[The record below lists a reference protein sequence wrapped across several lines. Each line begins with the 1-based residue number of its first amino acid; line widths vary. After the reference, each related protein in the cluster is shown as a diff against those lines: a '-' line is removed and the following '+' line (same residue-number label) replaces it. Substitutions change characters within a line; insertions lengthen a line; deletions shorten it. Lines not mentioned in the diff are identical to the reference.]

1 MKKTLLFIFPLF
13 LLFNACSIRESIID
27 TDRGIKIVGYDKDC
41 VYQIGKTQKNSLPQT
56 FLDQMGKDSLSI
68 YLIFQYAS
76 NSRES
81 ETLIAGWTNDKYVT
95 SRGLKSGDS
104 MEKALKLYGKPVAT
118 DLLYWEDKE
127 HRIRWSFEGLFYP
140 NMAIL
145 IDTSKN
151 NMVRGVSVGNQFEVD
166 KKFRRKSA
174 WFKK

>member
-1 MKKTLLFIFPLF
+1 MKKTG
-13 LLFNACSIRESIID
+13 E
-27 TDRGIKIVGYDKDC
+27 KIVGYGADC
-41 VYQIGKTQKNSLPQT
+41 KYQIGKTSKNALPQT

-81 ETLIAGWTNDKYVT
+81 ETLLAGWTNDKYVT

-104 MEKALKLYGKPVAT
+104 VEKALKLYGKPVAT

-145 IDTSKN
+145 IDTSN
-151 NMVRGVSVGNQFEVD
+151 NIVRGVSVGNQFEVD
-166 KKFRRKSA
+166 KKFRKKSA